1 MILCF
6 GTFAKALYC
15 CCSPRLLQSRFIPR
29 VAWVIDTKNSSLQR
43 RPREEGAVDIEPRA
57 EFSSDDLGRIEG
69 NPQVASRLLSCQR
82 SFELNNKCLPS
93 VETATKRF
101 EDAVM
106 PFIDKDSVAKAVL
119 VTLHIIYEDATIGVE
134 HRENFKKY
142 FEMYKED
149 LLRQTEFYAP
159 AFFAKVLLYT
169 TCVDNTKGRSCIF
182 PDEEPLDEE
191 LLHGEDKEGLP
202 CKNRLPCRE
211 GRSCVKTITTEFVE
225 KIIKESWADLK
236 WDAVTQTVKLVPTE
250 EKHFHDE
257 IQNISKR
264 YFSSIINPM
273 CIDSDISWLGVD
285 ESALFPGIYSH
296 IELDD
301 EKKKIAK
308 DKMMQYIKLT
318 HKLVN
323 SLTGRSNSTES
334 RIVAWPIFPDK
345 KLRDLRQQLLDLEC
359 ELMLLGVFPSNS
371 SATQDQEEYY

>member
-6 GTFAKALYC
+6 GTFASLLHC
-15 CCSPRLLQSRFIPR
+15 CGSPQLPRNKFVPR
-29 VAWVIDTKNSSLQR
+29 VAWVIDTKNSSLGR
-43 RPREEGAVDIEPRA
+43 NLTSDKDFAEVTSDVLDIM
-57 EFSSDDLGRIEG
+57 EG
-69 NPQVASRLLSCQR
+69 NPPVVSRLLSCQR
-82 SFELNNKCLPS
+82 PLELKNKRLPS

-119 VTLHIIYEDATIGVE
+119 GTLHIIYEDETIGVE

-149 LLRQTEFYAP
+149 LLRQTEFNAP
-159 AFFAKVLLYT
+159 AFFARVLLYT

-182 PDEEPLDEE
+182 PDEEPPDEE
-191 LLHGEDKEGLP
+191 LPHGEDKEGLP
-202 CKNRLPCRE
+202 CENGLPCRE
-211 GRSCVKTITTEFVE
+211 GRSCVKTITTKFVE
-225 KIIKESWADLK
+225 EIIKESWADLK
-236 WDAVTQTVKLVPTE
+236 WDAVTQTVKLIPTE

-273 CIDSDISWLGVD
+273 YIDSNISWLGVD
-285 ESALFPGIYSH
+285 ESALFPGIYPR

-334 RIVAWPIFPDK
+334 RIAAWPIFPDK
-345 KLRDLRQQLLDLEC
+345 KLRDLRQQLSDLGC
-359 ELMLLGVFPSNS
+359 ELMLLGLFSSNS
-371 SATQDQEEYY
+371 SATQDQEEHY